1 MALSVDIVKVLVLIG
16 LFVMTLVFGILP
28 LILVKVFRSTGSQQI
43 TSTTES
49 SSINQSHKAA
59 LYKRAISFLSCFS
72 AGVFLATCMLDLLPS
87 VRHNLIKVFF
97 SMSVY
102 TGFPLAEFVMI
113 FGLFII
119 LIVEQIVLTFK
130 EAHPGGQDDGT
141 NNIRRPL
148 LPKAEPDDFTRSHES
163 ENSLGGLSDEPC
175 VQESQEDFPYEETE
189 QLENRKGSTSG
200 PQKTHSPLRAL
211 LLVCALA
218 LHSVFEGLSVGLQ
231 QKISDVLGVFA
242 ALVLHKSILSFS
254 LGMNLIQSRITRKS
268 AIKSIF
274 VFSIASPLG
283 IAIGIGI
290 TDLWNS
296 LSSGLVHGV
305 LQGVASGT
313 FLYIIFFEILPKEF
327 NDGHDRLLK
336 ILFLIIGYSAVTAIL
351 FLSDDTKHPFCLIND
366 SVNN

>member
-1 MALSVDIVKVLVLIG
+1 MALSVDTVKVLVLLG
-16 LFVMTLVFGILP
+16 LFVMTLAFGSLP
-28 LILVKVFRSTGSQQI
+28 LVLVKLVRSTGAQQVMPARG
-43 TSTTES
+43 
-49 SSINQSHKAA
+49 QSPTNRLAA
-59 LYKRAISFLSCFS
+59 YKRVVSFLSCFS

-87 VRHNLIKVFF
+87 VRHNLIRVLF
-97 SMSVY
+97 SLSVI
-102 TGFPLAEFVMI
+102 TGFPVAEFIMI
-113 FGLFII
+113 CGLFVI

-130 EAHPGGQDDGT
+130 ESQACGPGDESA
-141 NNIRRPL
+141 NVRRPL
-148 LPKAEPDDFTRSHES
+148 LPKAEHDELTQSIQS
-163 ENSLGGLSDEPC
+163 ENSLGGLSDEPH
-175 VQESQEDFPYEETE
+175 VQHSRDFEESAERSRP
-189 QLENRKGSTSG
+189 GSPAS

-231 QKISDVLGVFA
+231 QGISDVLGIFA

-254 LGMNLIQSRITRKS
+254 LGMNLIQSRISRKL
-268 AIKSIF
+268 AIKSVF

-296 LSSGLVHGV
+296 VSSGLMHGV

-327 NDGHDRLLK
+327 NDGEDRLLK
-336 ILFLIIGYSAVTAIL
+336 VLFLIIGYSAVTAIL
-351 FLSDDTKHPFCLIND
+351 FLGDDTKHPFCLIND
-366 SVNN
+366 STNN